1 MKLEFLTQFRLVT
14 DELLVAVFP
23 SHCSGHE
30 VLRSLPLP
38 ESIELSPRKSSN
50 RQEKVIS
57 THKHRAGAFDRAEI
71 MIPVYEPRCL
81 ITLIVS
87 LYKEY
92 CRN

>member
-1 MKLEFLTQFRLVT
+1 MKLEFPSQFRLVT

-23 SHCSGHE
+23 SHSSGHA

-38 ESIELSPRKSSN
+38 ESIELSSRKSSS
-50 RQEKVIS
+50 RQEKVTY
-57 THKHRAGAFDRAEI
+57 THKHRAGAFELAEI